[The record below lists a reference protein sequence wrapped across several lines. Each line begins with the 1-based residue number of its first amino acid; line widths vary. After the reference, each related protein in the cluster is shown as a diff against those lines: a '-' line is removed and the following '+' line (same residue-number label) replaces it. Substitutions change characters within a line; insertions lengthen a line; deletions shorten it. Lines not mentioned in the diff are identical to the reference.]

1 MIRILMAALALL
13 AGAAHAEPLPVVGLF
28 ERIPVL
34 DDDQRVKS
42 RPTYILTDTPLGGP
56 TVFSGL
62 QLVEKTIEVVCCFE
76 VTQAT
81 PLTLRGELEK
91 HGRELHF
98 TTSFEGI
105 KGYRYIYRAQPVARQ
120 RWNGAMKTLMREARD
135 VNDSYP
141 YSLAVIGSTFDK
153 PTMPQAFEAAGH
165 KTHYSYRYPE
175 DSDRVIHTF
184 VQGKRKVE
192 FSEDTFGGAAH

>member
-1 MIRILMAALALL
+1 MMRILMAALALH
-13 AGAAHAEPLPVVGLF
+13 ACAAHAEAPPVVGLF

-34 DDDQRVKS
+34 DDEQRVKA

-98 TTSFEGI
+98 TSSFEGI

-120 RWNGAMKTLMREARD
+120 RWNRAMKTLMREARD

-141 YSLAVIGSTFDK
+141 YSLAVIGATIDK
-153 PTMPQAFEAAGH
+153 PTVPQTFETGGH
-165 KTHYSYRYPE
+165 TTRYSYRYPE

-184 VQGKRKVE
+184 VQGRRKVE